1 MKALTTA
8 HLVAL
13 FVALALT
20 AGEVLVVQYDAHQH
34 LVQSQAQTSTSA
46 ERG

>member
-8 HLVAL
+8 NLVAL

-20 AGEVLVVQYDAHQH
+20 AGEVLVMQYDVHQRVVQY
-34 LVQSQAQTSTSA
+34 QAETSTSA